1 MGGSCRCSPCKNG
14 GSCATTY
21 PFYNINSDGEHL
33 GAAALLESFGA
44 HWQSG
49 VLEIYR
55 PSACFKYRYT
65 RVDPCFKYIPGSV
78 GRPGR
83 PVGRVGP
90 SVGHVGWLGRAVGG
104 SVASGLSVGCVGSI
118 GRVSRSLGSASR
130 FVGRSD
136 RSVDRVRSVGRV
148 GSVGSVGRSVGWAG
162 WSCRSVVWSV
172 GRFGRI
178 GRSIGSLDLLLK
190 LCLGVSGARQVTY
203 FTG

>member
-1 MGGSCRCSPCKNG
+1 MGGSCRFSPCKNG

-21 PFYNINSDGEHL
+21 PFYNIKNDGEHL
-33 GAAALLESFGA
+33 GAAALLESFGD

-49 VLEIYR
+49 LLEIYR
-55 PSACFKYRYT
+55 PLACFKYRYT

-78 GRPGR
+78 GRSGR

-136 RSVDRVRSVGRV
+136 RSVDRVQSAGRV
-148 GSVGSVGRSVGWAG
+148 GSVGSVGRSVGRVG
-162 WSCRSVVWSV
+162 RLVVSIGRLVGRSVRPDRSV
-172 GRFGRI
+172 DRI
-178 GRSIGSLDLLLK
+178 
-190 LCLGVSGARQVTY
+190 T
-203 FTG
+203 

>member
-1 MGGSCRCSPCKNG
+1 MDPAGSHHVKTG

-33 GAAALLESFGA
+33 GAAALLESFGD

-49 VLEIYR
+49 LLEIYR
-55 PSACFKYRYT
+55 PLACFKYRYT

-78 GRPGR
+78 GRSGR

-118 GRVSRSLGSASR
+118 G
-130 FVGRSD
+130 
-136 RSVDRVRSVGRV
+136 
-148 GSVGSVGRSVGWAG
+148 
-162 WSCRSVVWSV
+162 
-172 GRFGRI
+172 
-178 GRSIGSLDLLLK
+178 
-190 LCLGVSGARQVTY
+190 VSGARQVTY
-203 FTG
+203 YTG

>member
-1 MGGSCRCSPCKNG
+1 MDPAGSHHVKTR

-33 GAAALLESFGA
+33 GAAALLESFGD

-49 VLEIYR
+49 LLEIYR
-55 PSACFKYRYT
+55 PLACFKYRYT

-78 GRPGR
+78 GQSGR

-136 RSVDRVRSVGRV
+136 RSVDRSGGPVGRV
-148 GSVGSVGRSVGWAG
+148 DRSSGRSAGSAGSVGRSDHLI
-162 WSCRSVVWSV
+162 CFRSSASTSQAPV
-172 GRFGRI
+172 
-178 GRSIGSLDLLLK
+178 K
-190 LCLGVSGARQVTY
+190 
-203 FTG
+203 